1 MADSEDKEPSADKAK
16 PISECEKPSAD
27 EEEEETV
34 VIKYEIGGITYLK
47 SEDNVLY
54 DMKTHDCVGI
64 WNELTKKIDE
74 IPDEDED
81 D

>member
-1 MADSEDKEPSADKAK
+1 M
-16 PISECEKPSAD
+16 
-27 EEEEETV
+27 
-34 VIKYEIGGITYLK
+34 K

-81 D
+81 DWTQTKTNENKRKQKWTRHIVYIFFRVEH